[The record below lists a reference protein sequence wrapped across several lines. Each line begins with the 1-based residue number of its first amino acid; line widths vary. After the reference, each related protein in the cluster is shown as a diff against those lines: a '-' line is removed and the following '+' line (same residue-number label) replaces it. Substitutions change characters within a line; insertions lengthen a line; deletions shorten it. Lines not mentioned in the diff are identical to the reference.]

1 VFGVRSGWKLQKPHQ
16 TGCCGCKASRVYG
29 ECLTAR
35 TLPGLTEH
43 CDDVEVILV
52 GGLAFR
58 TEAAALNDHS
68 LAMEANRPQPLEVAA
83 LLKLAA
89 TNVLFPQ

>member
-1 VFGVRSGWKLQKPHQ
+1 
-16 TGCCGCKASRVYG
+16 
-29 ECLTAR
+29 
-35 TLPGLTEH
+35 
-43 CDDVEVILV
+43 VEVILV

-68 LAMEANRPQPLEVAA
+68 LARVHHSIDHGSGQPLEVAA